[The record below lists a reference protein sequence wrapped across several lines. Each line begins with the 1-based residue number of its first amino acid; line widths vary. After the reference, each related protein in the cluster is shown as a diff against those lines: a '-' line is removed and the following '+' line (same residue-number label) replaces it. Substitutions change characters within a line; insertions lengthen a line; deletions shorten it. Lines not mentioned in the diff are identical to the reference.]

1 MNQMPTGPA
10 RKEMSRRR
18 LLATA
23 GAGAGGLAALAATGV
38 PGFGLSEAAA
48 QDAASQPTLDIP
60 LMMACCFGNP
70 FYAPMIKGMETAAKQ
85 FNVNTKFY
93 APAGTDD
100 ASGNAT
106 MVASLIASKPDG
118 LVVDTV
124 YYDAVDAPLRAAITS
139 GIPVIAANG
148 PDERPADQRIPYLFY
163 VGGDEYRGGVAAANR
178 MLADKKPTAAVC
190 VNPQAG
196 HGGLQQR
203 WLGFK
208 DTMDKA
214 GVKSEQL
221 ILQNPDPTQT
231 AEQLRGYLTSH
242 PDTDAIYSV
251 SASLILD
258 PALTVLDQQNLT
270 GKVMLIT
277 NDLLPSAVTAI
288 QNGSLLALIDQQ
300 QYLQGWAP
308 IAFLALNIRYGF
320 TLAQDILTGP
330 AVVDKSNVDKLVVA
344 SKEGIR

>member
-1 MNQMPTGPA
+1 MTKIDALDLPGDVSGRAALSP
-10 RKEMSRRR
+10 SRRG
-18 LLATA
+18 LIA
-23 GAGAGGLAALAATGV
+23 GAGLGGIAAALGISPAMAE
-38 PGFGLSEAAA
+38 EAAGA
-48 QDAASQPTLDIP
+48 PPLKIP

-70 FYAPMIKGMETAAKQ
+70 FYGPMIKGQELAAKQ
-85 FNVNTKFY
+85 WNVTTKFY

-100 ASGNAT
+100 APGNA
-106 MVASLIASKPDG
+106 SLVESLVASKPDA
-118 LVVDTV
+118 LVVDCV
-124 YYDAVDAPLRAAITS
+124 YADAIDAPLRRAIDQ
-139 GIPVIAANG
+139 GIPVIASNG
-148 PDERPADQRIPYLFY
+148 PDDRPEGQRIPYLFY
-163 VGGDEYRGGVAAANR
+163 VGGGEYLGGVAAAKR
-178 MLADKKPTAAVC
+178 MLAERKPKSAVC

-208 DTMDKA
+208 TTMDQA

-221 ILQNPDPTQT
+221 ILQNADPTQT
-231 AEQLRGYLTSH
+231 AEQLRGYLRGH

-258 PALTVLDQQNLT
+258 PALTVLSQQGLT
-270 GKVMLIT
+270 DKVMLIT

-300 QYLQGWAP
+300 QFLQGYVP
-308 IAFLALNIRYGF
+308 IAFLAMHVRYGL
-320 TLAQDILTGP
+320 TLADDVLTGP
-330 AVVDKSNVDKLVVA
+330 AIVDKTNIAKLVSA